1 MKDKNVP
8 RPPTL
13 IIVAAREIGRA
24 TLAHFWPAHKHGPDA
39 ADAQRMVAWLDKLT
53 NLSSSRPEQEIRQI
67 SHGLRCMF
75 SYTAGTRETGPSE
88 PQSSIVSKTRARHA
102 ALCKK

>member
-1 MKDKNVP
+1 MVRRAAMKDKSVP

-24 TLAHFWPAHKHGPDA
+24 TLAHFYPAREYGPDA

-53 NLSSSRPEQEIRQI
+53 NLSSSIRAEV
-67 SHGLRCMF
+67 S
-75 SYTAGTRETGPSE
+75 SPAPSLHFRLN
-88 PQSSIVSKTRARHA
+88 PLFRRSCR
-102 ALCKK
+102 